1 MKINMKHYF
10 DGLNDYYEYLDH
22 NNIFDILEIDKNSI
36 DKDALTKKI
45 VPDPYFSVDPNKTIP
60 FPPELDDLCRLHYL
74 ARKRKVTTVLEF
86 GIGKSTYIFNDALEK
101 NEKEY
106 GAYVKD
112 NLRRTNPFEL
122 HSIDNSKDWINSVK
136 SNAKNSLSKN
146 TTLHCCELIVSTF
159 NDRLCT
165 YYENLP
171 NISPDLIYLDGPDQF
186 SPKGS
191 VRGLSTNHPD
201 RMPMAADILTLEHF
215 LIPGT
220 LIIVDGRTANAR
232 FLKSNFQRDWDYS
245 YFPEFDQHF
254 FELVEEPLGPYNKDY
269 LDFVNSV

>member
-1 MKINMKHYF
+1 MKHYF
-10 DGLNDYYEYLDH
+10 DDLTDYYEYLDL
-22 NNIFDILEIDKNSI
+22 NNIFDILEIDKNSV
-36 DKDALTKKI
+36 DKDALRKNF
-45 VPDPYFSVDPNKTIP
+45 VGDPYFSVDPNNTTP

-74 ARKRKVTTVLEF
+74 VRKRKVTTILEF
-86 GIGKSTYIFNDALEK
+86 GIGKSTYIFDDALKK

-106 GAYVKD
+106 GEYVKG

-122 HSIDNSKDWINSVK
+122 HSVDNYQDWIDSVK
-136 SNAKNSLSKN
+136 SNAKNNLSKN
-146 TTLHCCELIVSTF
+146 TTLHRCELIVSTF

-171 NISPDLIYLDGPDQF
+171 NISHDLIYLDGPDQF

-191 VRGLSTNHPD
+191 VRGLNTNHPD
-201 RMPMAADILTLEHF
+201 RMPMAADILTIEHF

-220 LIIVDGRTANAR
+220 LIVVDGRTANAR
-232 FLKSNFQRDWDYS
+232 FLKSNFQRGWIYS

-269 LDFVNSV
+269 LDFINSV

>member
-1 MKINMKHYF
+1 MTINMKHYF
-10 DGLNDYYEYLDH
+10 DGLNDYYEYLDQ

-36 DKDALTKKI
+36 DKDALTKKL

-122 HSIDNSKDWINSVK
+122 HAIDNSQDWINSVK

-146 TTLHCCELIVSTF
+146 TDILIVGD
-159 NDRLCT
+159 NPGLKLKKAKNLGVNIIDKKRL
-165 YYENLP
+165 
-171 NISPDLIYLDGPDQF
+171 
-186 SPKGS
+186 
-191 VRGLSTNHPD
+191 
-201 RMPMAADILTLEHF
+201 LTLLNYED
-215 LIPGT
+215 I
-220 LIIVDGRTANAR
+220 
-232 FLKSNFQRDWDYS
+232 
-245 YFPEFDQHF
+245 
-254 FELVEEPLGPYNKDY
+254 
-269 LDFVNSV
+269 